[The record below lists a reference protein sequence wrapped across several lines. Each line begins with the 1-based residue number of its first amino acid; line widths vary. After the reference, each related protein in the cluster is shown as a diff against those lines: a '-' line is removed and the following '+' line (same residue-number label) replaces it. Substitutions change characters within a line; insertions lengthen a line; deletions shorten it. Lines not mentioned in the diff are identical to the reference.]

1 MRLKGIFNMVKLVD
15 TVRHQNLPMNG
26 ALIATGYDSSWS
38 TTTFKLESPGMDLGE
53 FRGIYQTRVAAV
65 GYWLP
70 IPW

>member
-1 MRLKGIFNMVKLVD
+1 MY
-15 TVRHQNLPMNG
+15 G